1 MSILQPLL
9 NRGASA
15 GYLGRVRPFLG
26 KGVASPPIRCP
37 EVTPSSR
44 VFSTSF
50 FSATARGAGMNR
62 MTLCTPPLCR
72 LAAFPASVRVTCGI
86 QPIVRARANPQTLRL
101 HTLSVSGATSG
112 FRGTKPGLVLSPG
125 PFGTVRTASLVD
137 PILLRTRHALSLHLG
152 SVSHLTSWQNTPPGK
167 PPRNRITAGIGAVG
181 TGLVLLAGK
190 GKYLLG
196 ALKLTKF
203 ASLGSMLLTV
213 GTYSMFFGLPY
224 AAGMVGLILVHES
237 GHALVMRHYGVPFS
251 PMVFVP
257 FMGASV
263 MMKRAPRDAFQEA
276 MIAFGGPVMGSMGA
290 AGVAVAGAASDSQLL
305 YALADFG
312 YMINL
317 FNLLPI
323 GMMDGGRICGALS
336 PYIGVAGLG
345 LGGFLAY
352 EGVVSNPIF
361 YLILLAGGYETFMKF
376 YRPDSVPLNYYR
388 ITTAQRVGIA
398 GGYFGLIASIMAGMA
413 MNARSKKSPEQLQR
427 EKELTIYAFD

>member
-1 MSILQPLL
+1 M
-9 NRGASA
+9 
-15 GYLGRVRPFLG
+15 
-26 KGVASPPIRCP
+26 
-37 EVTPSSR
+37 
-44 VFSTSF
+44 
-50 FSATARGAGMNR
+50 
-62 MTLCTPPLCR
+62 
-72 LAAFPASVRVTCGI
+72 
-86 QPIVRARANPQTLRL
+86 RL
-101 HTLSVSGATSG
+101 HTLSRPRLVSPTNT
-112 FRGTKPGLVLSPG
+112 RGTKPPIALSAG
-125 PFGTVRTASLVD
+125 PLGTARKTFLAD
-137 PILLRTRHALSLHLG
+137 PILFQTCHPLRLHLG
-152 SVSHLTSWQNTPPGK
+152 SVSHLTSWQNTPPGRGK
-167 PPRNRITAGIGAVG
+167 PPRNRITAGIGAIG

-224 AAGMVGLILVHES
+224 AAGMVGLILVHET
-237 GHALVMRHYGVPFS
+237 GHALVMHHYGIPFS

-263 MMKRAPRDAFQEA
+263 MMKRLPRDAHQEA
-276 MIAFGGPVMGSMGA
+276 MIAFGGPVMGSLGA
-290 AGVAVAGAASDSQLL
+290 AGVAMAGAANDSQLL

-336 PYIGVAGLG
+336 PYIGVGGLG

-352 EGVVSNPIF
+352 EGIVTNPIF

-376 YRPDSVPLNYYR
+376 YNPSSVPLNYYR
-388 ITTAQRVGIA
+388 ITTVQRMGIA
-398 GGYFGLIASIMAGMA
+398 GGYFGLIAAIMAGMSL
-413 MNARSKKSPEQLQR
+413 NAQSKKSPEQLKK
-427 EKELTIYAFD
+427 EKELTFYAMD